1 MARGYGMALL
11 AAISVAYLIHSSSA
25 QTTYTVGDTTGW
37 TVPQNVGRKMLVVD
51 PEVIITGGGTVG
63 TAGGV
68 VGGTVGAKS
77 SATSLGFAG
86 FTTFLSIF
94 VALCY

>member
-1 MARGYGMALL
+1 MARVYGMALL

-25 QTTYTVGDTTGW
+25 QTTFTVGDTTGW
-37 TVPQNVGRKMLVVD
+37 TVPQNVGRKMLVV
-51 PEVIITGGGTVG
+51 PLTGGARDIPKTTGEIG
-63 TAGGV
+63 RGV
-68 VGGTVGAKS
+68 DKN

-86 FTTFLSIF
+86 LTTFLSIF